1 MSTDDRN
8 NAPAEGADT
17 APFTLDDANE
27 LRRAIGESVRAIRR
41 SETTP
46 EGQLEALG
54 YLARDG
60 AQSIA
65 RLARLRRVRHQSMSA
80 TMADLEAQGLARRA
94 PDPGDARGVLVSL
107 TGAGADV
114 IRESRIRRSTRIL
127 NAAEKALTP
136 AERAD
141 LAAVAPL
148 LDRLA
153 EALLGE

>member
-8 NAPAEGADT
+8 DESTESTGA

-27 LRRAIGESVRAIRR
+27 LRRAIGASVRAIRR

-46 EGQLEALG
+46 EGQLDALG

-65 RLARLRRVRHQSMSA
+65 RLARLRDVRHQSMSA
-80 TMADLEAQGLARRA
+80 TVAELEAQGLARRE

-114 IRESRIRRSTRIL
+114 IRESRIRRATSIL

-136 AERAD
+136 AECGH

-148 LDRLA
+148 LDRLV
-153 EALLGE
+153 EALLAD